1 MNVFLSKLLTKRK
14 VKHEELSPEEKQD
27 FDRWE
32 KILSS
37 GEITVKKIE
46 EFCRN
51 QLVSID
57 SQMRSVD
64 NSSQKNERLVCLHSV
79 YSAII
84 GLLSGPETE
93 KQTLERYL
101 TDLLHKE

>member
-1 MNVFLSKLLTKRK
+1 MHILLSKLLDKRK
-14 VKHEELSPEEKQD
+14 IKHEEPSPEEKSD

-46 EFCRN
+46 ESCRN

-57 SQMRSVD
+57 AQMRSVD
-64 NSSQKNERLVCLHSV
+64 NSTQKNERLICLHSV

-84 GLLSGPETE
+84 GLLSGPEAE
-93 KQTLERYL
+93 KQALERYL
-101 TDLLHKE
+101 SDLLQKE